1 MHHQTTTT
9 SVLTIFSVNLG
20 QLVPL
25 SFLSPLFLE
34 KIAFSALI
42 LLTERQGKHMAC
54 KKFSDEMLAWLS
66 VWSKA
71 QTFACGAADATE
83 IQTCLPFWCQLIQ
96 VVVEKRPLNGCQS
109 VISPGRVSQ

>member
-42 LLTERQGKHMAC
+42 LLTERQSIWPAKNLAMRCWRGYLSGARHKHLHVVQLMPL
-54 KKFSDEMLAWLS
+54 KSRRVYLS
-66 VWSKA
+66 
-71 QTFACGAADATE
+71 GAS
-83 IQTCLPFWCQLIQ
+83 LSRLSW
-96 VVVEKRPLNGCQS
+96 KRGH
-109 VISPGRVSQ
+109 